1 MNPVC
6 DICSTYYSSD
16 TSDASKCANGPWT
29 PNWVG
34 EQEYCCYC
42 VMTRGDK
49 PGTDACAACKTRLVE
64 SQEREAAE
72 KAAAEKA
79 ATEKA

>member
-1 MNPVC
+1 
-6 DICSTYYSSD
+6 
-16 TSDASKCANGPWT
+16 
-29 PNWVG
+29 
-34 EQEYCCYC
+34 
-42 VMTRGDK
+42 MTRGDK

-64 SQEREAAE
+64 RQEREAAE